1 MYILTL
7 FKPGYKFETVSVL
20 SEPWDAASR
29 ETIEARESDVVNNNP
44 QYCSL
49 VRTGIGNIRMLL
61 AGEVDA
67 GMPPSKPK
75 LMFLKDVNV
84 HIVIHVPKSGTA
96 SQTRKMI
103 LSTG

>member
-1 MYILTL
+1 MPFYLLILL
-7 FKPGYKFETVSVL
+7 GPGYKFETVSVL

-67 GMPPSKPK
+67 GMPPRKPK
-75 LMFLKDVNV
+75 LNELNI
-84 HIVIHVPKSGTA
+84 HIGIPVPKCGIA
-96 SQTRKMI
+96 SPTKKMT
-103 LSTG
+103 LSIG